1 MPRQPAKAA
10 SATSPAATAEPDR
23 QPALKHLPFPSSTSV
38 KAAKT
43 AKSSAP
49 QPAPITKPATKTLSK
64 AAAKAQELPA
74 PSAAA
79 NVYPFETKDKALRRL
94 WQPWQPG
101 QPRDSR
107 LTTGHP
113 RLAVDLQKFDPAAKP
128 FSSDK
133 GKQYDKDSVNQLA
146 EALDGLQN
154 IFYADRRFKLLV
166 ILQGMDAA
174 GKDGTLRAVFG
185 RMSPLGVR
193 TVGWKAPTET
203 EKAHDYLWRIHQQ
216 MPGAGEIVLFNR
228 SHYEDVLVPVVN
240 GWLTPE
246 QQTQRYAQINDF
258 ERMLSE
264 TGTVI
269 VKFMLHIGKDEQRQR
284 LQERLDDP
292 CKHWKFDE
300 NDLKVRAQWDDYQ
313 QAYGQL
319 LGATHTPWAPWTIVP
334 ADSKTHRNLMVATV
348 LREVL
353 TNLELRYPPGVPA
366 LDKIKVK

>member
-1 MPRQPAKAA
+1 MPRQPAQVTPATEAA
-10 SATSPAATAEPDR
+10 KPS
-23 QPALKHLPFPSSTSV
+23 LPFPNSASV
-38 KAAKT
+38 EAAIASKH
-43 AKSSAP
+43 AAP
-49 QPAPITKPATKTLSK
+49 AVKKPATKTARK
-64 AAAKAQELPA
+64 APPKPA
-74 PSAAA
+74 PATAPQS
-79 NVYPFETKDKALRRL
+79 VYPFEIQNKALRKL
-94 WQPWQPG
+94 WQQWQPG

-107 LTTGHP
+107 IAAEQLP
-113 RLAVDLQKFDPAAKP
+113 APLDLQKFSPAAKP

-133 GKQYDKDSVNQLA
+133 GKQFDKERVNQLA
-146 EALDGLQN
+146 MELDGLQN
-154 IFYADRRFKLLV
+154 IFYADRSFKLLV

-185 RMSPLGVR
+185 QMSPLGVR

-203 EKAHDYLWRIHQQ
+203 ERAHDYLWRIHQQ
-216 MPGAGEIVLFNR
+216 MPGNGEITLFNR

-240 GWLTPE
+240 GWLTPK
-246 QQTQRYAQINDF
+246 QQAQRYAQINDF

-269 VKFMLHIGKDEQRQR
+269 VKFMLHISKDEQRAR

-300 NDLKVRAQWDDYQ
+300 NDLKVRAQWHEYQ
-313 QAYGQL
+313 QAYAQL

-334 ADSKTHRNLMVATV
+334 ADSKTHRNLMVVTL

-353 TNLELRYPPGVPA
+353 SNLDLKYPPGAPA
-366 LDKIKVK
+366 LDKIKVN